1 MCANKKVVPVR
12 NTEAKLELRVMR
24 IISGNSETSNS
35 PKTDIVVDGD
45 ECKIVH
51 GFYTL
56 RPPQYLLLYSLTQY
70 LKRFLIIGA
79 LSHRSFSLIIHCC
92 MMDYR
97 LTLIIYTFRDQ
108 QGSAFTFSFTRH
120 MPV

>member
-1 MCANKKVVPVR
+1 MYANKKVVPVR

-70 LKRFLIIGA
+70 LKRFLIHWCFITSFCFLDHPLLHDG
-79 LSHRSFSLIIHCC
+79 LSINTDNLHV
-92 MMDYR
+92 
-97 LTLIIYTFRDQ
+97 
-108 QGSAFTFSFTRH
+108 
-120 MPV
+120 P